1 MRPTTRQPGTTDDH
15 GSLRRLATL
24 LRPHGWR
31 LTVVGLMLI
40 GLAVVNMA
48 VPASIA
54 LLLNDVFPNQR
65 WPLLWLILG
74 GILAVY
80 LLRNL
85 LYFGSK
91 YTAVSIGEGVSFRL
105 RNRLFER
112 LQQMSLRFYKQNQP
126 GKLSSRVMNDSF
138 VVQSFIQDDL
148 PTLLQ
153 ASFRFIC
160 IVAII
165 YAVNWKLAL
174 VSTIVLPLHLI
185 AFARF
190 KRPIKSASGVA
201 QEHLAVVQG
210 NLIEKFLGVEVVKAC
225 TAEQRENDAFTDAI
239 DASRRSQ
246 LRSKVFHVTQKVVG
260 DLLVGLGTI
269 GLLCFGAFQVMKRH
283 DPMAPG
289 TFIAFFGYVGM
300 LYPTVL
306 ELTSGFAKLTRTTAS
321 VDRVFEVLESTE
333 GERPSFGPTLWPT
346 LDGRVKFDGVS
357 FAYEDGVRVLHDV
370 SFEVEPGQVC
380 AIVGPSGAGKTTLV
394 NLLPRFMEPTEG
406 RVLVDGVDVRE
417 VDVRHLRS
425 TIGVAF
431 QECFLFNSTIFENLR
446 YARPDASIDEIVLVA
461 RRTGAH
467 DFILSLPDG
476 YSTVV
481 GDQGL
486 SLSRGE
492 KQRITLTRAMLS
504 QPRVLILDEAT
515 ASLDGASEDRIVP
528 EILDFMRDRT
538 TLMITHRPEML
549 RHANHVICLE
559 KGRVVFQGRPEDLP
573 IDALRDVSPYRL
585 PVAEKRGDASES
597 RGIMGPWRRA
607 VAVLLAATV
616 GWGVSAQAIGDDA
629 APAEQPPTPE
639 TAAVESPAAPK
650 PTSPTGKFVALPGVN
665 TIAVQDLIDVVVTK
679 LQATHGYELAG
690 EADAATL
697 PAIPDGVLHAR
708 SLVRRR
714 PGEATRVLQ
723 IGFRV
728 FRSQPIHLW
737 MYGQVDDEGGAQ
749 ANPDTAALEKAAT
762 DAQQANTARN
772 DTLTIGDLR
781 AETIT
786 LSYAEVDRAL
796 AVLKT
801 LGYEV
806 IDFNAA
812 ASTIKGMQLIEPSKP
827 ADPKKLP
834 IIMGLPSTAVTS
846 LVGGTKTTA
855 GSFGIT
861 MTPSVATELP
871 DHTHTAPIMK
881 LVVLYDPARPEQ
893 LGALKDRITTTIDL
907 PARQILIEAMVLEI
921 SETGLKQLGV
931 EWELESPGGKLDAL
945 RVGRLPAFLAT
956 NDEVPTVDVRFRD
969 IFGEFRAKVQALVRE
984 GKAEV
989 LSRPSVLALDNR
1001 QASIRVGEE
1010 IPVATSAS
1018 GVRGGD
1024 KLTFDFKYIP
1034 VGILLNTRPRVD
1046 ARGEMVSMQI
1056 DGIVSAQVPGQD
1068 LVVTDSAGNELVRAP
1083 RISTRRVQTYTR
1095 IANNTPFIIGGLI
1108 SKDETEQVDKVPLL
1122 GDIPIVGNAFRSTR
1136 KDLLKREVIIV
1147 ITPFVLPE
1155 PSLVGRTLPK
1165 DEDAFDSFDH
1175 LLFRDAYRLRA
1186 EDVFDLSFLANN
1198 PKLAEAR
1205 AFTNALVRRN
1215 PHFADIE
1222 PFAHFVGR
1230 RIPGEEI
1237 LVYRQMY
1244 EVIKRKS
1251 LSESIRVSKLIFF
1264 KPDAASE
1271 SGFRVQFLS
1280 PYLRDTAEVKT
1291 AGRDAD
1297 DLADVFGRLK
1307 GKAVALTYTVRDDG
1321 ADPAAILR
1329 QPVPEVRVID
1339 CPDRESWEHQL
1350 WQLNQ
1355 PDEQGRQR
1363 HTILLQDGRDLTRLK
1378 RAVLVKKTVHL
1389 NANRRSLTLDNF
1401 ALGRLLLMPTVN
1413 EQKVNLIDAETAKYF
1428 FLTEMYYSALRQEMS
1443 NAAAA
1448 LKRAKDDPRVRRYLV
1463 DEANG
1468 LD

>member
-1 MRPTTRQPGTTDDH
+1 
-15 GSLRRLATL
+15 
-24 LRPHGWR
+24 
-31 LTVVGLMLI
+31 MLI
-40 GLAVVNMA
+40 VLAIVNMA

-54 LLLNDVFPNQR
+54 LLLNDVFPKQR
-65 WPLLWLILG
+65 WSLLWLILA

-80 LLRNL
+80 LARNV

-112 LQQMSLRFYKQNQP
+112 LQQMSLRFYRQNQP

-225 TAEQRENDAFTDAI
+225 TAEQRENDAFTSAI

-346 LDGRVKFDGVS
+346 LEGRVKFEDVS
-357 FAYEDGVRVLHDV
+357 FAYEDGVRVLHDI

-394 NLLPRFMEPTEG
+394 NLLPRFMEPTGG

-417 VDVRHLRS
+417 VEVRHLRS
-425 TIGVAF
+425 AIGVAF

-559 KGRVVFQGRPEDLP
+559 KGRVVFQGRPEDMP
-573 IDALRDVSPYRL
+573 VDALRDVSSFRM
-585 PVAEKRGDASES
+585 PVTDQKAEREAGPIA
-597 RGIMGPWRRA
+597 PWRRA

-616 GWGVSAQAIGDDA
+616 GWGVSAQSFADDA
-629 APAEQPPTPE
+629 AIATPV
-639 TAAVESPAAPK
+639 TPAVES
-650 PTSPTGKFVALPGVN
+650 TSTDQSPDTPPSTTPTGKFVALPGLN
-665 TIAVQDLIDVVVTK
+665 TIAVQDLIDVVVAK
-679 LQATHGYELAG
+679 MKATHGYELAG
-690 EADAATL
+690 DADRVGL
-697 PAIPDGVLHAR
+697 PAVPGGVVHAR

-714 PGEATRVLQ
+714 AAEPTRVLQ
-723 IGFRV
+723 IGFQV

-737 MYGQVDDEGGAQ
+737 TYGQVDDEGGAQ
-749 ANPDTAALEKAAT
+749 ANPDAAALQQAAT

-786 LSYAEVDRAL
+786 LSYSEVDRAL

-806 IDFNAA
+806 IDFKAT

-834 IIMGLPSTAVTS
+834 IVMGLPATAATA
-846 LVGGTKTTA
+846 LVGGAKATA

-893 LGALKDRITTTIDL
+893 LGTLKDRISTTIDL

-921 SETGLKQLGV
+921 SETGLNQLGV

-945 RVGRLPAFLAT
+945 RVGRLPAFLSN

-1010 IPVATSAS
+1010 IPVATSAT

-1068 LVVTDSAGNELVRAP
+1068 LIVTDSEGNELVRAP

-1136 KDLLKREVIIV
+1136 RDTLKREVIIV

-1215 PHFADIE
+1215 PHFADVE

-1244 EVIKRKS
+1244 EVIKRKA
-1251 LSESIRVSKLIFF
+1251 LSDAVRVSKLIFF

-1280 PYLRDTAEVKT
+1280 PHLRAS
-1291 AGRDAD
+1291 AGLKDAKADSD
-1297 DLADVFGRLK
+1297 DLSDVFTRLK

-1321 ADPAAILR
+1321 ADPADVLR

-1355 PDEQGRQR
+1355 PDERGRQR
-1363 HTILLQDGRDLTRLK
+1363 HTILLQDGRDLIRLK

-1443 NAAAA
+1443 RAAEA
-1448 LKRAKDDPRVRRYLV
+1448 LKRAKEDPRVRRYLA
-1463 DEANG
+1463 DDSIDRE
-1468 LD
+1468 